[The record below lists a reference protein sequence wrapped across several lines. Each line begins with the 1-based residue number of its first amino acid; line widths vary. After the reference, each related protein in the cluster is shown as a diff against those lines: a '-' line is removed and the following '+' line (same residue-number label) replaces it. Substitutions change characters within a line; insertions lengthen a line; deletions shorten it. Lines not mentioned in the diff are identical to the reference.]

1 MKKNR
6 PRASVKQMSG
16 LFGKTRQAWYKAIK
30 RSEQQQM
37 QALLVVQKVK
47 QIRKDLPH
55 CGVRKLYYLLG
66 DFLRRHQIKLGR
78 DKLFALLSE
87 HNLLIKRKKT
97 RRTTFSYHHFR
108 KYPNI
113 IKKLEVVRPNQ
124 LWVSDITYISLGASF
139 AYLSLITDAYS
150 RKIIGWSLQE
160 NLSAT
165 GPLNALSQALKQR
178 NEGKSQP
185 LIHHSDR
192 GLQYCC
198 NAYIEKLQGNKVK
211 ISMTENGDPYEN
223 ALAERVHR
231 TLKEEFLS
239 YYFYFNYEEAQAA
252 IDKAIRLYNH
262 RRPHLSLAYQT
273 PAAVHQEGEAFA
285 YSI

>member
-16 LFGKTRQAWYKAIK
+16 LFGKTRQAWYKATK
-30 RSEQQQM
+30 RTEQQQM

-47 QIRKDLPH
+47 QIRKELPH

-113 IKKLEVVRPNQ
+113 IKKLEVVRSNQ

-178 NEGKSQP
+178 P
-185 LIHHSDR
+185 
-192 GLQYCC
+192 
-198 NAYIEKLQGNKVK
+198 
-211 ISMTENGDPYEN
+211 TT
-223 ALAERVHR
+223 
-231 TLKEEFLS
+231 TLKFSLS
-239 YYFYFNYEEAQAA
+239 NSSCCASRRRSLCIF
-252 IDKAIRLYNH
+252 RLDENSS
-262 RRPHLSLAYQT
+262 PFFTKGVSIQTKSLL
-273 PAAVHQEGEAFA
+273 F
-285 YSI
+285 

>member
-1 MKKNR
+1 MKKGR
-6 PRASVKQMSG
+6 PRASVKQMSE
-16 LFGKTRQAWYKAIK
+16 LFGKTRQAWYKAIQ
-30 RSEQQQM
+30 RSERQQM
-37 QALLVVQKVK
+37 QALLVIDEVK
-47 QIRKDLPH
+47 KIRKVLPH

-66 DFLRRHQIKLGR
+66 DFLKQHQIKLGR
-78 DKLFALLSE
+78 DKLFALLSD

-97 RRTTFSYHHFR
+97 RRTTFSYHRFR

-113 IKKLEVVRPNQ
+113 IKGLKVIGPNQ

-150 RKIIGWSLQE
+150 RKIIGWSLRE
-160 NLSAT
+160 DLGTA
-165 GPLNALSQALKQR
+165 GPLNALSQALEQR
-178 NEGKSQP
+178 NGSQP

-198 NAYIEKLQGNKVK
+198 NAYIRKLKTNRVR

-239 YYFYFNYEEAQAA
+239 YYFYFNYKEAQAA
-252 IDKAIRLYNH
+252 IAKAIRLYNH
-262 RRPHLSLAYQT
+262 LRPHLSLAYQT
-273 PAAVHQEGEAFA
+273 PAAIHEKEQTYTHF
-285 YSI
+285 I